1 MYAVYH
7 GPAGLKQIATRANN
21 HARVIA
27 SSLVA
32 GGFTLASD
40 TFFDTVVVNVEN
52 ADAIISKAVEADST
66 CARWAKPRW
75 ASPPTKPPPP
85 QWSRPCLVFGVQLSA
100 PEGFELPRV
109 DGAHQRLHDPPDLQL
124 DLLQTQMMRY
134 LRRLSDRDLALDRT
148 MIPLARAP

>member
-1 MYAVYH
+1 LAICASMYAVYH

-52 ADAIISKAVEADST
+52 ADAIISKAVEAGINLRKVGETQVGIST
-66 CARWAKPRW
+66 DETTTSAVVK
-75 ASPPTKPPPP
+75 T
-85 QWSRPCLVFGVQLSA
+85 LLEVFGVQLSA
-100 PEGFELPRV
+100 PEGFELPEAMVRTS
-109 DGAHQRLHDPPDLQL
+109 DFMTHPIFNSISSE
-124 DLLQTQMMRY
+124 TQMMRY

-148 MIPLARAP
+148 M